1 MTTPLCRCGVPAAW
15 LRGWWWCAARRGA
28 RGCGLEVRADVPPA
42 EPVLCA
48 VGEHESQL
56 FGARGSE
63 WVRDD
68 AMKVV
73 CAQKMLARLEQVQ
86 KARGAQA

>member
-1 MTTPLCRCGVPAAW
+1 MPAAW

-28 RGCGLEVRADVPPA
+28 RGCGLEVRADVPPT

-48 VGEHESQL
+48 ASEHESQL

-73 CAQKMLARLEQVQ
+73 CAQKMLARLGQVQ